1 MAAGP
6 AAIRKDG
13 KAKVTVK
20 VSISTRAAE
29 NPADAARAMQVRK
42 ADSRNADIRN
52 TDSRNTDS
60 RRADTRN
67 ADSHTGDRA
76 AGRFRRKA
84 RPMTSQPSRSC
95 VGRSVAKIPATATAT
110 RAKKRLG
117 GPTDG

>member
-42 ADSRNADIRN
+42 ADSRNADI
-52 TDSRNTDS
+52 RNTDS

-117 GPTDG
+117 GLTDG